1 MLSVISTGR
10 RALFSPHGYASSSAE
25 APQSLREAAGIL
37 ELNPGID
44 RGYIEHWASRLGAA
58 GLWQQV
64 GPSR

>member
-1 MLSVISTGR
+1 MR
-10 RALFSPHGYASSSAE
+10 RRLRKRRS
-25 APQSLREAAGIL
+25 QLREAAGIL